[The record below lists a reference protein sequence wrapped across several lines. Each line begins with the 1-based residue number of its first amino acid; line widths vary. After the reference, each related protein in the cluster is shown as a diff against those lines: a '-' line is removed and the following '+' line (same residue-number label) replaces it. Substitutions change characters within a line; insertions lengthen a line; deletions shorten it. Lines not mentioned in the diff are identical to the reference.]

1 MMDTIN
7 YYKSLASELKSLKNR
22 VRNFIHDSHW
32 QTDGEWK
39 ESVLRSILLRNIPE
53 TARIGRGFII
63 TKNYASTQI
72 DVLIY
77 RHDTP
82 VFFRDGDLVFIPPE
96 GVLGIIEVKTS
107 VNTTS
112 LEKALSKLVQMRS
125 KLKSTLSDGI
135 LFGLF
140 SYEANSTTNEE
151 VLRKLN
157 KVCHS
162 HNSIVDLVCLG
173 NSQFIKWWQRNPS
186 GNSGECSKWHSY
198 KLPELAPGYF
208 IHNVLMHMSRER
220 YWPNQDMWFP
230 SESKEYCKD
239 GEICL
244 GSNNKG

>member
-1 MMDTIN
+1 MMDTKN
-7 YYKSLASELKSLKNR
+7 YYKSLSSELESLKNR

-53 TARIGRGFII
+53 TVRIGRGFIV
-63 TKNYASTQI
+63 KKDYASTHI

-107 VNTTS
+107 LNTTS
-112 LEKALSKLVQMRS
+112 LEKALSKLVQMRDN
-125 KLKSTLSDGI
+125 LKSTLTDGI

-140 SYEANSTTNEE
+140 SYEANITNEN
-151 VLRKLN
+151 VLLKL
-157 KVCHS
+157 KKICHS

-173 NSQFIKWWQRNPS
+173 NSQFIKWWQLDPN
-186 GNSGECSKWHSY
+186 GDSGEFNKWHSY
-198 KLPELAPGYF
+198 KLSELAPGYF

-220 YWPNQDMWFP
+220 YWLNQEIWFP
-230 SESKEYCKD
+230 SESKEYRKD
-239 GEICL
+239 GEISLEC
-244 GSNNKG
+244 SNDG

>member
-1 MMDTIN
+1 MMDTKK
-7 YYKSLASELKSLKNR
+7 YYKSLSSELESLKNR

-63 TKNYASTQI
+63 KKDYASTQI

-96 GVLGIIEVKTS
+96 GVLGIIEVKTNL
-107 VNTTS
+107 NTTS
-112 LEKALSKLVQMRS
+112 LENALSKLIQMRDN
-125 KLKSTLSDGI
+125 LNSTLTEGI

-140 SYEANSTTNEE
+140 SYEADTTNKNA
-151 VLRKLN
+151 LLKLN
-157 KVCHS
+157 KTCHS
-162 HNSIVDLVCLG
+162 HNSIVDFVCLG
-173 NSQFIKWWQRNPS
+173 NSQFIKWWQHDPN
-186 GNSGECSKWHSY
+186 GESREFNKWHSY

-208 IHNVLMHMSRER
+208 IHNVLMHISRER
-220 YWPNQDMWFP
+220 YWLNQDIWFP
-230 SESKEYCKD
+230 SESKEYRKD
-239 GEICL
+239 GEISLEC
-244 GSNNKG
+244 SNNG